1 MRSSPVRALRRA
13 MLALV
18 LVSCTSDLATGP
30 SAPARTAADVVPN
43 EGRLMITEFMADP
56 SAVNDA
62 VGEWI
67 EIYNPGADSVNLRN
81 YRLASGSGTTV
92 LRPGGA
98 PTDAHTI
105 AADVWIHAG
114 EYLVIGNNADMAT
127 NGGVREAYQYGTS
140 PNLGNNTTDWLT
152 LKDPTGA
159 LLDSVAYSASTV
171 SPTFVRTITTP
182 SFQPSAGASRA
193 LIDLSQDNSIAGGAN
208 WANSV
213 SVYGAGDKGTPGEA
227 NFGGE
232 AKTVT
237 VRATSFVTPGTS
249 FTITAGAVD
258 EKGKPSLTTFSWT
271 IADPGIATIDPAT
284 GRVTGVALG
293 VTTVTATSANGISGT
308 GTLFV
313 VNPGDVASISISV
326 NANQVPAGFT
336 MPAFPTTRTT
346 TNAVVTPALVW
357 SSSDPSVATVNELG
371 YITGVSPGTVTI
383 RATAPNGVFG
393 TVPFT
398 IIPTTA
404 PTSAVYRNHV
414 EFGAPVD
421 VASAGTVVLTKAQ
434 YVESYDPARG
444 GPRWVS
450 WNLNKSQFGA
460 APRCDCFS
468 ADQTLPADVYHVV
481 DFDYR
486 NGGYDRGHMVQ
497 SESRT
502 TTDQENAATFL
513 LTNILPQAAANNQGP
528 WSKLENELNDMARST
543 TAPKEIYVVAGGIYR
558 PDAPTLKGENKVAI
572 PDYTWKVAVIMDA
585 GKGLAD
591 VHSAADL
598 QVIAVKMPNLTDA
611 NATSDNPAHAGT
623 GTGATTIAG
632 KPWQTYATT
641 VDEIERITGYDL
653 LSALPDNIERL
664 VESTDRAPV
673 AAVGGPYTGA
683 EGTAVTLDASA
694 SSDPDAGDVLTY
706 AWDFGDGETG
716 TGATPAHVYHDDGT
730 YTATVTVTDGTG
742 VEATATTTVTIS
754 NVAPT
759 AALVVPTSVNEGS
772 PINLSLIDVFD
783 PSSVDMASLTFAFDC
798 GDGSFG
804 APTSSATA
812 ACPTTDNGT
821 RLVRGR
827 VSDKNGASN
836 EYAGS
841 VQVLNVAPVIT
852 SVVVPSAPVSL
863 GNAVSVG
870 VSATDAGNDP
880 LTMTVDWGDGQS
892 GTALNHTYAS
902 AGVYSIV
909 VTVTDKD
916 GGVTSRSDLPRIVIY
931 DAARF
936 LTGGGWYA
944 GPNGS
949 KLNFNF
955 ELRYAG
961 GSVPT
966 GVAKFELPNGL
977 SLTPTSY
984 SWLVA
989 GTGARAQLLGTGTIT
1004 GRPGSYSFLVTAIDG
1019 KRTGRNDDALRLK
1032 VWDANGVV
1040 YDNAPGAAEISDAAV
1055 ALGGG
1060 NATIH

>member
-18 LVSCTSDLATGP
+18 LVSCTSDKLTGP
-30 SAPARTAADVVPN
+30 QAPGERAAVVASSSP
-43 EGRLMITEFMADP
+43 LMITELMADP
-56 SAVNDA
+56 SAVSDA
-62 VGEWI
+62 NGEWF
-67 EIYNPGADSVNLRN
+67 ELYNGSGADVNLKG
-81 YRLASGSGTTV
+81 YRIASAA
-92 LRPGGA
+92 GA
-98 PTDAHTI
+98 TATETHTI
-105 AADVWIHAG
+105 ATDVIVPAG
-114 EYLVIGNNADMAT
+114 GYVVIGNNPNTTT
-127 NGGVREAYQYGTS
+127 NGGVTLAYSYGTS
-140 PNLGNNTTDWLT
+140 IALNNGSSTSATEWLAIRPPLAT
-152 LKDPTGA
+152 SPATA
-159 LLDSVAYSASTV
+159 PAIDSVAYAVRATPTSTPGAYV
-171 SPTFVRTITTP
+171 PPT
-182 SFQPSAGASRA
+182 GASRA
-193 LIDLSQDNSIAGGAN
+193 VVSLDVDNTVISNNVA
-208 WANSV
+208 WSTSV
-213 SVYGAGDKGTPGEA
+213 TPYGAGDRGTPGES

-232 AKTVT
+232 AATVT

-258 EKGKPSLTTFSWT
+258 VDGKPSATTFSWT
-271 IADPGIATIDPAT
+271 IADPSIATIDPAT

-326 NANQVPAGFT
+326 NANQVPAGYT

-371 YITGVSPGTVTI
+371 YITGVSPGSVTI

-398 IIPTTA
+398 IIPATA
-404 PTSAVYRNHV
+404 PTSAVYRNHI

-421 VASAGTVVLTKAQ
+421 VNSTGTILLTKAQ

-450 WNLNKSQFGA
+450 WDLNKSQFGA

-543 TAPKEIYVVAGGIYR
+543 TAPKEIYVVAGGIYGAS
-558 PDAPTLKGENKVAI
+558 APTLKGENKVAI

-611 NATSDNPAHAGT
+611 NATSDSPAYAGT

-772 PINLSLIDVFD
+772 PINLSLINAFD

-804 APTSSATA
+804 APSSSATA
-812 ACPTTDNGT
+812 VCPTTDNGT

-827 VSDKNGASN
+827 VTDKNGASN
-836 EYAGS
+836 EYAGT
-841 VQVLNVAPVIT
+841 VQILNVAPVIT
-852 SVVVPSAPVSL
+852 GIVSPTAPFALGGSATVS
-863 GNAVSVG
+863 

-880 LTMTVDWGDGQS
+880 LTTSVNWGDGQS
-892 GTALNHTYAS
+892 GTALTHTYAT
-902 AGVYSIV
+902 AGVYAIT

-916 GGVTSRSDLPRIVIY
+916 GGTVSSSNVPWIVVY
-931 DAARF
+931 DPAP
-936 LTGGGWYA
+936 WV
-944 GPNGS
+944 NGS
-949 KLNFNF
+949 GWLMGPGGKTTFNSTV
-955 ELRYAG
+955 RYANG
-961 GSVPT
+961 ATKPSGDTQYAVNNGSFTFTAT
-966 GVAKFELPNGL
+966 G
-977 SLTPTSY
+977 Y
-984 SWLVA
+984 DWLVIA
-989 GTGARAQLLGTGTIT
+989 NGRAQYMGQGTVAGRSGTV
-1004 GRPGSYSFLVTAIDG
+1004 RFLVTELDGSTPDAI
-1019 KRTGRNDDALRLK
+1019 RLK
-1032 VWDANGVV
+1032 VWDASGVI
-1040 YDNAPGAAEISDAAV
+1040 YDNAPGAEISSLATPIS
-1055 ALGGG
+1055 GG
-1060 NATIH
+1060 NINIHP